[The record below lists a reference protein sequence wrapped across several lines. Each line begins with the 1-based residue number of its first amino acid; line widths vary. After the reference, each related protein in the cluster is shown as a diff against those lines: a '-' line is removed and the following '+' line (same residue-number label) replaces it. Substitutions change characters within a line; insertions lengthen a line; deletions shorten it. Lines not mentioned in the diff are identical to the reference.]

1 LRARR
6 PGGPPRGLLSAGAGM
21 ALGGPP
27 KPAQGHAVGHPTLR
41 QRRVCR
47 ACGADSRLAAA
58 PGDGWDRQSIHKFDI
73 LQCFVAGFAMRLV
86 SALELQVLG
95 SCRKPID
102 ALATAPGGCHAV
114 LRLAPNLLLLL
125 VALLC
130 AVLAPASAETHS
142 LRLGLPIAVD
152 SPSGQN
158 IREFARQVQAR
169 TGIAIKIELQGKD
182 GRYDERGIVSAV
194 ATGALEMGA
203 TPLNQFIDDV
213 PLASAFQQPFLLNF
227 DALVEGAT
235 MHESE
240 VRGIFD
246 TATVAGAKARIL
258 WLQPYGSSIVVSRTT
273 PAANPASIA
282 SRVVGVADFQT
293 RELLRVCGGTP
304 VPVSPASIFVEL
316 KNGKIEAAA
325 ADIMNVREHDLWRVA
340 DTITNLRHAPSLYMV
355 VINEKAWQRLSPTQ
369 RETFAE
375 LAQDAHGYM
384 WARFA
389 TIRAQ
394 AYEFAAQKGMRIV
407 EPDSDDVAAWRACSA
422 PLLEAFM
429 ERAGP
434 AGSQF
439 FLAYG
444 RLRTQPC
451 CRDAP
456 AEASFLR
463 H

>member
-1 LRARR
+1 
-6 PGGPPRGLLSAGAGM
+6 
-21 ALGGPP
+21 
-27 KPAQGHAVGHPTLR
+27 VGHPTLR

-47 ACGADSRLAAA
+47 ACGADGRLAAA
-58 PGDGWDRQSIHKFDI
+58 RGGGWGRQSIRKFDI

-86 SALELQVLG
+86 SALELQVSR

-114 LRLAPNLLLLL
+114 LRSAPNLLLLL

-130 AVLAPASAETHS
+130 AVVAPASAETRS

-240 VRGIFD
+240 V
-246 TATVAGAKARIL
+246 
-258 WLQPYGSSIVVSRTT
+258 
-273 PAANPASIA
+273 
-282 SRVVGVADFQT
+282 
-293 RELLRVCGGTP
+293 
-304 VPVSPASIFVEL
+304 
-316 KNGKIEAAA
+316 
-325 ADIMNVREHDLWRVA
+325 
-340 DTITNLRHAPSLYMV
+340 
-355 VINEKAWQRLSPTQ
+355 
-369 RETFAE
+369 
-375 LAQDAHGYM
+375 
-384 WARFA
+384 
-389 TIRAQ
+389 
-394 AYEFAAQKGMRIV
+394 
-407 EPDSDDVAAWRACSA
+407 
-422 PLLEAFM
+422 
-429 ERAGP
+429 
-434 AGSQF
+434 
-439 FLAYG
+439 
-444 RLRTQPC
+444 
-451 CRDAP
+451 
-456 AEASFLR
+456 
-463 H
+463 